1 MRRSKPRVFLDSS
14 ALIAAIFSPRED
26 SASRQLLRL
35 GESALVE
42 LRVNREVLRDT
53 EYLIRKRKPALLA
66 IFALLLDQSHV
77 EVVADAS
84 QKLVELCLE
93 MTGYLPDARVLAAA
107 VECDADVF
115 ATYDTEH
122 FLQNP
127 LIGPPRTRLRVLN
140 APQTV
145 AWYLALM
152 QDPAQETKE
161 DV

>member
-1 MRRSKPRVFLDSS
+1 MTRSKPCVFLDSS
-14 ALIAAIFSPRED
+14 ALIAAIFSPRTD

-35 GESALVE
+35 GESTLME

-53 EYLIRKRKPALLA
+53 EYLVRKRKPALLA
-66 IFALLLDQSHV
+66 VLALLMDQSNIEIV
-77 EVVADAS
+77 SDAS
-84 QKLVELCLE
+84 REMIERCLE

-107 VECDADVF
+107 VECGADVF
-115 ATYDTEH
+115 TTYDTEH

-145 AWYLALM
+145 AWCLTWMRA
-152 QDPAQETKE
+152 AN
-161 DV
+161 